1 MKTSGWLILPMA
13 LVAALAFAPP
23 AWAQGTPIRTIP
35 SCTDRVGPLPKTFEG
50 EAYAVSGDTLAAV
63 GVKPHI
69 GLWGIKAPAMDY
81 YNRANGV
88 AGMRARA
95 ALEDMLMSGEHKV
108 SCRTT
113 GWDNQCRAM
122 AQCTITAA
130 WPSGSAPQA
139 HDIAVRLVEDGWAF
153 GFDLNIVPDW
163 DKDAGNKIAHFESLA
178 RQAHKGLWPEWL
190 GEPPKP

>member
-1 MKTSGWLILPMA
+1 MKTSACLILLLA
-13 LVAALAFAPP
+13 LGAPP
-23 AWAQGTPIRTIP
+23 ALAQGTPMRGPMP
-35 SCTDRVGPLPKTFEG
+35 SCTDRFGELPKTFEG

-63 GVKPHI
+63 SVKAHI
-69 GLWGIKAPAMDY
+69 GLWGIKAPGMDY
-81 YNRANGV
+81 FNRVNGV

-108 SCRTT
+108 SCRMT
-113 GWDNQCRAM
+113 GWDTACRAL

-130 WPSGSAPQA
+130 WPAGSTPQP
-139 HDIAVRLVEDGWAF
+139 HDLAVRLAEDGWAF
-153 GFDLNIVPDW
+153 GFDLNTAPDW

-190 GEPPKP
+190 GEPAK